1 MLVYR
6 FDILYQPTVSASAIL
21 QYARKKANLSQREL
35 ARRAG
40 TTQATISRIED
51 GLISPRV
58 DTLERLLEAC
68 GFQLEAIPR
77 RGEGVDRS
85 AIRALLAETPARRA
99 RLAVQEARN
108 LQRLRPARTTR

>member
-1 MLVYR
+1 
-6 FDILYQPTVSASAIL
+6 VSASAIL
-21 QYARKKANLSQREL
+21 QHARKRANLSQREL

-51 GLISPRV
+51 GLISPRF

-85 AIRALLAETPARRA
+85 AIRALLRATPAQRA
-99 RLAVQEARN
+99 RLAVKESRN
-108 LQRLRPARTTR
+108 LQRLRRGRATR

>member
-1 MLVYR
+1 MIIAAMR
-6 FDILYQPTVSASAIL
+6 ASTILRH
-21 QYARKKANLSQREL
+21 ARKKANLSQREL

-68 GFQLEAIPR
+68 GFQLEATPR
-77 RGEGVDRS
+77 RGEGVDRG
-85 AIRALLAETPARRA
+85 AIRELLRSTPAQRA
-99 RLAVQEARN
+99 RLAVREARN
-108 LQRLRPARTTR
+108 LERLGPPGAAR